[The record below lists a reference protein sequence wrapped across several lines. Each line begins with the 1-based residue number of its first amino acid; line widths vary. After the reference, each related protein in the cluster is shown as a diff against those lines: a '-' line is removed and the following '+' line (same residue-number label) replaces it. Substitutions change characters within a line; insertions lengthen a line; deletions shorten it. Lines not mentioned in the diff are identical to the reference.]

1 MKKIIPWRKEVCHGP
16 KKNGGTGPVCGTGT
30 GSGTGKTA
38 PAAPPEKKSPASLP
52 QKPFVTNLS
61 PRYTFDNFVV
71 GNSNRFAKAAAMAV
85 ANNPAFAYNPF
96 FLFSDSGLGKTH
108 LMNAIGNQIRK
119 NHPDMKILYI
129 SSETFTNELIES
141 VEHNRLEAFRE
152 KYRSIDVLLIDDIQ
166 FLRNRESTQEEFFH
180 TFNTLEKANKQII
193 ISSDRPPAELD
204 TLEERMISRF
214 NSGLTADIQH
224 PDLETRMAIL
234 QNLAHTDKVPFPN
247 DVILLIASS
256 ITSNIRELEGAYN
269 RVCAYSTVS
278 KEPITLEL
286 CRSALKELNL
296 LDTPQF
302 VTVDAIQQQV
312 ADHFR
317 LHRAELIEKKRT
329 RRVAVPRMIAIYLTK
344 EMAGLSL
351 KKIGECFGGRDH
363 STIIHACE
371 KIQKDRQEDPE
382 LNREIDALILELKN
396 RTP

>member
-1 MKKIIPWRKEVCHGP
+1 MSKKKPVELDLFAEQDPIPP
-16 KKNGGTGPVCGTGT
+16 L
-30 GSGTGKTA
+30 
-38 PAAPPEKKSPASLP
+38 PAKPPEKKKRTVPSR
-52 QKPFVTNLS
+52 PFITNLS
-61 PRYTFDNFVV
+61 PRYTFENFVV
-71 GNSNRFAKAAAMAV
+71 GNSNRFAKAASMAV

-108 LMNAIGNQIRK
+108 LMNAIGNQILQ
-119 NHPDMKILYI
+119 NHPEMKVLYI

-152 KYRSIDVLLIDDIQ
+152 KYRNIDVLLIDDIQ
-166 FLRNRESTQEEFFH
+166 FLRNKESTQEEFFH

-234 QNLAHTDKVPFPN
+234 QNLAHKDSVLFPN

-256 ITSNIRELEGAYN
+256 VTSNVRELEGAYN
-269 RVCAYSTVS
+269 RICAYASMT
-278 KEPITLEL
+278 KQPITLEL
-286 CRSALKELNL
+286 SRAALKELNL

-302 VTVDAIQQQV
+302 VTVDTIQQQV
-312 ADHFR
+312 AEHFR
-317 LHRAELIEKKRT
+317 LHRSELIEKKRT
-329 RRVAVPRMIAIYLTK
+329 KRITVPRMIAIYLTK

-363 STIIHACE
+363 STIIHAYE
-371 KIQKDRQEDPE
+371 KIQKDRQKDPE
-382 LNREIDALILELKN
+382 LNREIETLILELKK
-396 RTP
+396 

>member
-1 MKKIIPWRKEVCHGP
+1 MARKKMVELDLFAEQEPAPEP
-16 KKNGGTGPVCGTGT
+16 E
-30 GSGTGKTA
+30 KTA

-286 CRSALKELNL
+286 CRSVLKELNL

-396 RTP
+396 RKP

>member
-1 MKKIIPWRKEVCHGP
+1 MARKKMVELDLFAKQEPAPEP
-16 KKNGGTGPVCGTGT
+16 E
-30 GSGTGKTA
+30 KTA

-317 LHRAELIEKKRT
+317 LHCAELIEKKRT

-396 RTP
+396 RKP

>member
-1 MKKIIPWRKEVCHGP
+1 MARKKMVELDLFAEQEPAAEP
-16 KKNGGTGPVCGTGT
+16 E
-30 GSGTGKTA
+30 KTA

-371 KIQKDRQEDPE
+371 KIQKDRQENPE

>member
-1 MKKIIPWRKEVCHGP
+1 MKKNP
-16 KKNGGTGPVCGTGT
+16 KGERRFAMTKKKPVELDLFAEQDLTPPPP
-30 GSGTGKTA
+30 KTKT
-38 PAAPPEKKSPASLP
+38 PEKKKTPAPSRPLSR
-52 QKPFVTNLS
+52 PFVTNLS
-61 PRYTFDNFVV
+61 PRYTFENFVV
-71 GNSNRFAKAAAMAV
+71 GNSNRFAKAASMAV

-108 LMNAIGNQIRK
+108 LMNAIGNQILQ
-119 NHPDMKILYI
+119 NHPEMKVLYI

-152 KYRSIDVLLIDDIQ
+152 KYRNIDVLLIDDIQ
-166 FLRNRESTQEEFFH
+166 FLRNKESTQEEFFH

-234 QNLAHTDKVPFPN
+234 QNLAHKDGVLFPN

-256 ITSNIRELEGAYN
+256 VTSNVRELEGAYN
-269 RVCAYSTVS
+269 RICAYASMT
-278 KEPITLEL
+278 KQPITLEL
-286 CRSALKELNL
+286 SRAALKELNL

-302 VTVDAIQQQV
+302 VTVDTIQQQV

-317 LHRAELIEKKRT
+317 LHRSELIEKKRT
-329 RRVAVPRMIAIYLTK
+329 KRIAVPRMIAIYLTK
-344 EMAGLSL
+344 ELAGLSL

-371 KIQKDRQEDPE
+371 KIQKDRQKDPE
-382 LNREIDALILELKN
+382 LNREIESLILELKK
-396 RTP
+396 

>member
-1 MKKIIPWRKEVCHGP
+1 MARKKMVELDLFAEQEPAPEP
-16 KKNGGTGPVCGTGT
+16 E
-30 GSGTGKTA
+30 KTA
-38 PAAPPEKKSPASLP
+38 PAAPPEKKSPASLS

>member
-1 MKKIIPWRKEVCHGP
+1 MERKGGPAMARKKSVETELEMDLFADPAAAPAQEAPAPRKPAQERP
-16 KKNGGTGPVCGTGT
+16 KK
-30 GSGTGKTA
+30 A
-38 PAAPPEKKSPASLP
+38 QAH
-52 QKPFVTNLS
+52 QPFRTNLS

-85 ANNPAFAYNPF
+85 ANNPANAYNPF

-108 LMNAIGNQIRK
+108 LMNAIGNQILAT
-119 NHPDMKILYI
+119 HPDMKILYI

-166 FLRNRESTQEEFFH
+166 FLRNKESTQEEFFH

-234 QNLAHTDKVPFPN
+234 QNKAHTDGVLFPR

-256 ITSNIRELEGAYN
+256 VTSNIRELEGAYN
-269 RVCAYSTVS
+269 RVCAYASLNQA
-278 KEPITLEL
+278 PITLEL

-296 LDTPQF
+296 IETPRF
-302 VTVDAIQQQV
+302 ITVETIQQVV

-317 LHRAELIEKKRT
+317 LHLSELSEKKRT
-329 RRVAVPRMIAIYLTK
+329 KRVAVPRQIAIYLTK

-363 STIIHACE
+363 STVIHAIE
-371 KIQKDRQEDPE
+371 KIQREREKDPE
-382 LNREIDALILELKN
+382 LDKEIEALILELRK
-396 RTP
+396 

>member
-1 MKKIIPWRKEVCHGP
+1 MAKKKLVELDLF
-16 KKNGGTGPVCGTGT
+16 
-30 GSGTGKTA
+30 A
-38 PAAPPEKKSPASLP
+38 EQEPAAEHPSPRPPARKRPASP
-52 QKPFVTNLS
+52 VPKKPFVTNLS

-119 NHPDMKILYI
+119 NHPDMKVLYI

-152 KYRSIDVLLIDDIQ
+152 KYRNIDVLLIDDIQ

-193 ISSDRPPAELD
+193 ISSDRPPGELD

-224 PDLETRMAIL
+224 PDLETRMALL
-234 QNLAHTDKVPFPN
+234 QNLAHTEQVPFPN

-269 RVCAYSTVS
+269 RVCAYSTVTR
-278 KEPITLEL
+278 EPITLDL
-286 CRSALKELNL
+286 CRRALKELAL

-317 LHRAELIEKKRT
+317 LHRSELIEKKRT
-329 RRVAVPRMIAIYLTK
+329 KRVAVPRMIAIYLTK

-371 KIQKDRQEDPE
+371 KIQKDRQKDPE
-382 LNREIDALILELKN
+382 LNKEIEALTAELKKGV
-396 RTP
+396 

>member
-1 MKKIIPWRKEVCHGP
+1 MARKKMVELDLFAEQEPAPEP
-16 KKNGGTGPVCGTGT
+16 E
-30 GSGTGKTA
+30 KTA
-38 PAAPPEKKSPASLP
+38 PAAPPEKKSPASLS

-351 KKIGECFGGRDH
+351 KKIGEWFGGRDH

-396 RTP
+396 RKP

>member
-1 MKKIIPWRKEVCHGP
+1 MARKKMVELDLFAEQEPAPEP
-16 KKNGGTGPVCGTGT
+16 E
-30 GSGTGKTA
+30 KTA
-38 PAAPPEKKSPASLP
+38 SAAPPEKKSPASLP

-129 SSETFTNELIES
+129 SSETFTNELIAS

-396 RTP
+396 RKP

>member
-1 MKKIIPWRKEVCHGP
+1 MERKGGPAMARKKAVETELEMDLFADPAATPAQEAPAPRKPAQERP
-16 KKNGGTGPVCGTGT
+16 KK
-30 GSGTGKTA
+30 A
-38 PAAPPEKKSPASLP
+38 QA
-52 QKPFVTNLS
+52 QPFRTNLS

-85 ANNPAFAYNPF
+85 ANNPANAYNPF

-108 LMNAIGNQIRK
+108 LMNAIGNQILAT
-119 NHPDMKILYI
+119 HPDMKILYI

-166 FLRNRESTQEEFFH
+166 FLRNKESTQEEFFH

-234 QNLAHTDKVPFPN
+234 QNKAHTDGVLFPR

-256 ITSNIRELEGAYN
+256 VTSNIRELEGAYN
-269 RVCAYSTVS
+269 RVCAYASLNQA
-278 KEPITLEL
+278 PITLEL

-296 LDTPQF
+296 IETPRF
-302 VTVDAIQQQV
+302 ITVETIQQVV

-317 LHRAELIEKKRT
+317 LHLSELSEKKRT
-329 RRVAVPRMIAIYLTK
+329 KRVAVPRQIAIYLTK

-363 STIIHACE
+363 STVIHAIE
-371 KIQKDRQEDPE
+371 KIQREREKDPE
-382 LNREIDALILELKN
+382 LDKEIEALILELRK
-396 RTP
+396 

>member
-1 MKKIIPWRKEVCHGP
+1 MAKKKLVELDLF
-16 KKNGGTGPVCGTGT
+16 
-30 GSGTGKTA
+30 A
-38 PAAPPEKKSPASLP
+38 EQEPAAEHPSPRPPARKRPASPVLK
-52 QKPFVTNLS
+52 KPFVTNLS

-119 NHPDMKILYI
+119 NHPDMKVLYI

-152 KYRSIDVLLIDDIQ
+152 KYRNIDVLLIDDIQ

-193 ISSDRPPAELD
+193 ISSDRPPGELD

-234 QNLAHTDKVPFPN
+234 QNLAHTEQVPFPN

-269 RVCAYSTVS
+269 RVCAYSTVTR
-278 KEPITLEL
+278 EPITLDL
-286 CRSALKELNL
+286 CRRALKELAL

-317 LHRAELIEKKRT
+317 LHRSELIEKKRT
-329 RRVAVPRMIAIYLTK
+329 KRVAVPRMIAIYLTK

-371 KIQKDRQEDPE
+371 KIQKDRQKDPE
-382 LNREIDALILELKN
+382 LNKEIEALTAALKKGV
-396 RTP
+396 

>member
-1 MKKIIPWRKEVCHGP
+1 MARKKMVELDLFAEQEPAPEP
-16 KKNGGTGPVCGTGT
+16 E
-30 GSGTGKTA
+30 KTA

-286 CRSALKELNL
+286 CRSALKKLNL

-396 RTP
+396 RKP

>member
-1 MKKIIPWRKEVCHGP
+1 MARKKMVELDLFAEQEQAPEP
-16 KKNGGTGPVCGTGT
+16 E
-30 GSGTGKTA
+30 KTA

-396 RTP
+396 RKP

>member
-1 MKKIIPWRKEVCHGP
+1 MAKKKLVELDLF
-16 KKNGGTGPVCGTGT
+16 
-30 GSGTGKTA
+30 A
-38 PAAPPEKKSPASLP
+38 EQEPAAEHPSPRPPARKRPASP
-52 QKPFVTNLS
+52 VPKKPFVTNLS

-119 NHPDMKILYI
+119 NHPDMKVLYI

-152 KYRSIDVLLIDDIQ
+152 KYRNIDVLLIDDIQ

-193 ISSDRPPAELD
+193 ISSDRPPGELD

-234 QNLAHTDKVPFPN
+234 QNLAHTEQVPFPN

-269 RVCAYSTVS
+269 RVCAYSTVTR
-278 KEPITLEL
+278 EPITLDL
-286 CRSALKELNL
+286 CRRALKELAL

-317 LHRAELIEKKRT
+317 LHRSELIEKKRT
-329 RRVAVPRMIAIYLTK
+329 KRVAVPRMIAIYLTK

-371 KIQKDRQEDPE
+371 KIQKDRQKDPE
-382 LNREIDALILELKN
+382 LNKEIEALTAELKKGV
-396 RTP
+396 

>member
-1 MKKIIPWRKEVCHGP
+1 MARKKMVELDLFAEQEPE
-16 KKNGGTGPVCGTGT
+16 
-30 GSGTGKTA
+30 KTA

>member
-1 MKKIIPWRKEVCHGP
+1 MAKKKLVELDLF
-16 KKNGGTGPVCGTGT
+16 
-30 GSGTGKTA
+30 A
-38 PAAPPEKKSPASLP
+38 EQEPAAEHPSPRPPARKRPAPPVLK
-52 QKPFVTNLS
+52 KPFVTNLS

-119 NHPDMKILYI
+119 NHPNMKVLYI

-152 KYRSIDVLLIDDIQ
+152 KYRNIDVLLIDDIQ

-193 ISSDRPPAELD
+193 ISSDRPPGELD

-234 QNLAHTDKVPFPN
+234 QNLAHTEQVPFPN

-269 RVCAYSTVS
+269 RVCAYSTVTR
-278 KEPITLEL
+278 EPITLDL
-286 CRSALKELNL
+286 CRRALKELAL

-317 LHRAELIEKKRT
+317 LHRSELIEKKRT
-329 RRVAVPRMIAIYLTK
+329 KRVAVPRMIAIYLTK

-371 KIQKDRQEDPE
+371 KIQKDRQKDPE
-382 LNREIDALILELKN
+382 LNKEIEALTAALKKGV
-396 RTP
+396 

>member
-1 MKKIIPWRKEVCHGP
+1 MARKKMVELDLFAEQEPAAEP
-16 KKNGGTGPVCGTGT
+16 E
-30 GSGTGKTA
+30 KTA

-371 KIQKDRQEDPE
+371 KIQKDRQENPE

-396 RTP
+396 RKP

>member
-1 MKKIIPWRKEVCHGP
+1 MARKKMVELDLFAEQEPAAEP
-16 KKNGGTGPVCGTGT
+16 E
-30 GSGTGKTA
+30 KTA
-38 PAAPPEKKSPASLP
+38 PAAPPEKKSPASLS

-396 RTP
+396 RKP

>member
-1 MKKIIPWRKEVCHGP
+1 MAKKKLVELDLF
-16 KKNGGTGPVCGTGT
+16 
-30 GSGTGKTA
+30 A
-38 PAAPPEKKSPASLP
+38 EQEPAAEHPSPRPPARKRPTPPVLK
-52 QKPFVTNLS
+52 KPFVTNLS

-119 NHPDMKILYI
+119 NHPDMKVLYI

-152 KYRSIDVLLIDDIQ
+152 KYRNIDVLLIDDIQ

-193 ISSDRPPAELD
+193 ISSDRPPGELD

-234 QNLAHTDKVPFPN
+234 QNLAHTEQVPFPN

-269 RVCAYSTVS
+269 RVCAYSTVTR
-278 KEPITLEL
+278 EPITLDL
-286 CRSALKELNL
+286 CRRALKELAL

-317 LHRAELIEKKRT
+317 LHRSELIEKKRT
-329 RRVAVPRMIAIYLTK
+329 KRMAVPRMIAIYLTK

-371 KIQKDRQEDPE
+371 KIQKDRQKDPE
-382 LNREIDALILELKN
+382 LNKEIEALTAALKKGV
-396 RTP
+396 

>member
-1 MKKIIPWRKEVCHGP
+1 MARKKMVELDLFAEQESAAEPE
-16 KKNGGTGPVCGTGT
+16 
-30 GSGTGKTA
+30 KTA

>member
-1 MKKIIPWRKEVCHGP
+1 MARKKMVELDLFAEQEPAPEP
-16 KKNGGTGPVCGTGT
+16 E
-30 GSGTGKTA
+30 KTA

-71 GNSNRFAKAAAMAV
+71 GKSNRFAKAAAMAV

-396 RTP
+396 RKP

>member
-1 MKKIIPWRKEVCHGP
+1 MARKKMVELDLFAEQEPAAEP
-16 KKNGGTGPVCGTGT
+16 E
-30 GSGTGKTA
+30 KTA

-286 CRSALKELNL
+286 CRSVLKELNL

-396 RTP
+396 RKP

>member
-1 MKKIIPWRKEVCHGP
+1 MARKKMVELDLFAEQEPAAEP
-16 KKNGGTGPVCGTGT
+16 E
-30 GSGTGKTA
+30 KTA

-71 GNSNRFAKAAAMAV
+71 GKSNRFAKAAAMAV

>member
-1 MKKIIPWRKEVCHGP
+1 MARKKMVELDLFAEQEPAPEP
-16 KKNGGTGPVCGTGT
+16 E
-30 GSGTGKTA
+30 KTA

-317 LHRAELIEKKRT
+317 LHRAELI
-329 RRVAVPRMIAIYLTK
+329 
-344 EMAGLSL
+344 
-351 KKIGECFGGRDH
+351 
-363 STIIHACE
+363 
-371 KIQKDRQEDPE
+371 
-382 LNREIDALILELKN
+382 
-396 RTP
+396 

>member
-1 MKKIIPWRKEVCHGP
+1 MAKKKLVELDLF
-16 KKNGGTGPVCGTGT
+16 
-30 GSGTGKTA
+30 A
-38 PAAPPEKKSPASLP
+38 EQEPAAEHPSPRPPARKRPTPPVLK
-52 QKPFVTNLS
+52 KPFVTNLS

-119 NHPDMKILYI
+119 NHPDMKVLYI

-152 KYRSIDVLLIDDIQ
+152 KYRNIDVLLIDDIQ

-193 ISSDRPPAELD
+193 ISSDRPPGELD

-234 QNLAHTDKVPFPN
+234 QNLAHTEQVPFPN

-269 RVCAYSTVS
+269 RVCAYSTVTR
-278 KEPITLEL
+278 EPITLEL
-286 CRSALKELNL
+286 CRRALKELAL

-317 LHRAELIEKKRT
+317 LHRSELIEKKRT
-329 RRVAVPRMIAIYLTK
+329 KRVAVPRMIAIYLTK

-371 KIQKDRQEDPE
+371 KIQKDRQKDPE
-382 LNREIDALILELKN
+382 LNKEIEALTAELKKGV
-396 RTP
+396 

>member
-1 MKKIIPWRKEVCHGP
+1 MARKKMVELDLFAEQEPAAE
-16 KKNGGTGPVCGTGT
+16 
-30 GSGTGKTA
+30 SEKTA

>member
-1 MKKIIPWRKEVCHGP
+1 MAKKKLVELDLF
-16 KKNGGTGPVCGTGT
+16 
-30 GSGTGKTA
+30 A
-38 PAAPPEKKSPASLP
+38 EQEPAAEHPSPRPPARKRPAFPVLK
-52 QKPFVTNLS
+52 KPFVTNLS

-119 NHPDMKILYI
+119 NHPDMKVLYI

-152 KYRSIDVLLIDDIQ
+152 KYRNIDVLLIDDIQ

-193 ISSDRPPAELD
+193 ISSDRPPGELD

-234 QNLAHTDKVPFPN
+234 QNLAHTEQVLFPN

-269 RVCAYSTVS
+269 RVCAYSTVTR
-278 KEPITLEL
+278 EPITLDL
-286 CRSALKELNL
+286 CRRALKELAL

-317 LHRAELIEKKRT
+317 LHRSELIEKKRT
-329 RRVAVPRMIAIYLTK
+329 KRVAVPRMIAIYLTK

-371 KIQKDRQEDPE
+371 KIQKDRQKDPE
-382 LNREIDALILELKN
+382 LNKEIEALTAALKKGV
-396 RTP
+396 

>member
-1 MKKIIPWRKEVCHGP
+1 MARKKAVETELEMDLFADPAATPAQEAPAPRKPAQERP
-16 KKNGGTGPVCGTGT
+16 KKAQ
-30 GSGTGKTA
+30 A
-38 PAAPPEKKSPASLP
+38 P
-52 QKPFVTNLS
+52 QPFRTNLS

-85 ANNPAFAYNPF
+85 ANNPANAYNPF

-108 LMNAIGNQIRK
+108 LMNAIGNQILAT
-119 NHPDMKILYI
+119 HPDMKILYI

-166 FLRNRESTQEEFFH
+166 FLRNKESTQEEFFH

-234 QNLAHTDKVPFPN
+234 QNKAHTDGVLFPR

-256 ITSNIRELEGAYN
+256 VTSNIRELEGAYN
-269 RVCAYSTVS
+269 RVCAYASLNQA
-278 KEPITLEL
+278 PITLEL

-296 LDTPQF
+296 IETPKF
-302 VTVDAIQQQV
+302 ITVETIQQVV

-317 LHRAELIEKKRT
+317 LHLSELSEKKRT
-329 RRVAVPRMIAIYLTK
+329 KRVAVPRQIAIYLTK

-363 STIIHACE
+363 STVIHAIE
-371 KIQKDRQEDPE
+371 KIQREREKDPE
-382 LNREIDALILELKN
+382 LDKEIEALILELRK
-396 RTP
+396 

>member
-1 MKKIIPWRKEVCHGP
+1 MARKKMVELDLFAEQEPAPEP
-16 KKNGGTGPVCGTGT
+16 E
-30 GSGTGKTA
+30 KTT

>member
-1 MKKIIPWRKEVCHGP
+1 MARKKMVELDLFAEQEPAPEP
-16 KKNGGTGPVCGTGT
+16 E
-30 GSGTGKTA
+30 KTA
-38 PAAPPEKKSPASLP
+38 PAAPPEKKSPASLS

-396 RTP
+396 RKP

>member
-1 MKKIIPWRKEVCHGP
+1 MARKKMVELDLFAEQEPAAEP
-16 KKNGGTGPVCGTGT
+16 E
-30 GSGTGKTA
+30 KTA

>member
-1 MKKIIPWRKEVCHGP
+1 MARKKMVELDLFAEQEPAPEP
-16 KKNGGTGPVCGTGT
+16 E
-30 GSGTGKTA
+30 KTA

-317 LHRAELIEKKRT
+317 LHRAELIEKKWT

-396 RTP
+396 RKP

>member
-1 MKKIIPWRKEVCHGP
+1 MKKNPQGERRFAMT
-16 KKNGGTGPVCGTGT
+16 KKKPVELDLF
-30 GSGTGKTA
+30 A
-38 PAAPPEKKSPASLP
+38 EQDPFPPLPAKPPEKKKRTVPSR
-52 QKPFVTNLS
+52 PFITNLS
-61 PRYTFDNFVV
+61 PRYTFENFVV
-71 GNSNRFAKAAAMAV
+71 GNSNRFAKAASMAV

-108 LMNAIGNQIRK
+108 LMNAIGNQILQ
-119 NHPDMKILYI
+119 NHPEMKVLYI

-152 KYRSIDVLLIDDIQ
+152 KYRNIDVLLIDDIQ
-166 FLRNRESTQEEFFH
+166 FLRNKESTQEEFFH

-234 QNLAHTDKVPFPN
+234 QNLAHKDSVLFPN

-256 ITSNIRELEGAYN
+256 VTSNVRELEGAYN
-269 RVCAYSTVS
+269 RVCAYASMT
-278 KEPITLEL
+278 KQPITLEL
-286 CRSALKELNL
+286 SRAALKELNL

-302 VTVDAIQQQV
+302 VTVDTIQQQV

-317 LHRAELIEKKRT
+317 LHRSELIEKKRT
-329 RRVAVPRMIAIYLTK
+329 KRIAVPRMIAIYLTK

-371 KIQKDRQEDPE
+371 KIQKDRQKDPE
-382 LNREIDALILELKN
+382 LNREIETLILELKK
-396 RTP
+396 